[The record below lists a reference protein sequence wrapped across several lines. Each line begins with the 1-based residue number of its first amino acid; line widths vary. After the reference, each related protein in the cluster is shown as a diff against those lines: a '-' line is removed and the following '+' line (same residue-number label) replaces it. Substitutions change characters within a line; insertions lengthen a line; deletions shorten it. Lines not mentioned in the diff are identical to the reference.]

1 MTIYTSKGNDKK
13 EEEAIFPQVVT
24 DVLVSYFDD
33 LVQVSKTQICL
44 YNLETTV
51 DLP

>member
-24 DVLVSYFDD
+24 DVLLSSFD
-33 LVQVSKTQICL
+33 
-44 YNLETTV
+44 NLSRRLFCKFGV
-51 DLP
+51 LID